1 MRAWGHLKGV
11 AGVAAG
17 LLLCAALALWIVSAL
32 SSHTKAARPHLA
44 LIRTAPPSPAGKK
57 PSTKEL
63 LLRAELLLQEQRA
76 ARRSKVAL
84 EHAHDEIA
92 RLESSRRRLRSTIRR
107 VQRAPR
113 ARHGTARTEQRRR
126 AKQRQRA
133 RELRRRAARETRRSQ
148 QQQRIQEQR
157 AQRQRIRRERAE
169 RRRRRKAERNER
181 L

>member
-32 SSHTKAARPHLA
+32 GSHEKAARPHLA
-44 LIRTAPPSPAGKK
+44 LIRTAPASPASKK
-57 PSTKEL
+57 PTTKEL

-76 ARRSKVAL
+76 VQRSKVAL
-84 EHAHDEIA
+84 KQARHEIA
-92 RLESSRRRLRSTIRR
+92 RLKGSRQRLRTTVRR
-107 VQRAPR
+107 VRRAP
-113 ARHGTARTEQRRR
+113 HGRGSTARTQQRRR
-126 AKQRQRA
+126 AKQRQRT
-133 RELRRRAARETRRSQ
+133 RELRKRATREARRSQ

-157 AQRQRIRRERAE
+157 AQRRRIRQQRAE
-169 RRRRRKAERNER
+169 RRKRRTAERNER